1 LHYTTK
7 MTAPADRIAYHFFS
21 PTCGPCQYIKPTI
34 ADLIDDFPGIYF
46 IGVNTKDDPQ
56 GIAGKLRVQYVPTFV
71 ILKAGV
77 EIGRYTGS
85 EPSMFFALCR
95 KLMNA

>member
-1 LHYTTK
+1 

-34 ADLIDDFPGIYF
+34 ADLIADFPGIYF
-46 IGVNTKDDPQ
+46 IGVNVKDDPQ
-56 GIAGKLRVQYVPTFV
+56 GIAEKLRVQYVPTFV

>member
-1 LHYTTK
+1 
-7 MTAPADRIAYHFFS
+7 MTALPDRIAYHFFS

-34 ADLIDDFPGIYF
+34 ANLTEDFPSIYF
-46 IGVNTKDDPQ
+46 VGVNTKDDPQ
-56 GIAGKLRVQYVPTFV
+56 GIAAKFGVQYVPTFI

-85 EPSMFFALCR
+85 EPSMFFTLCR
-95 KLMNA
+95 KLMSA

>member
-1 LHYTTK
+1 

-46 IGVNTKDDPQ
+46 IGVNIKDDPQ

-95 KLMNA
+95 KLMSA

>member
-1 LHYTTK
+1 